1 PLPHHSLIS
10 FHNTPATSHIST
22 LSLHDALPISWKN
35 GTSRRSTP
43 SASWASVTAT
53 ANTAPATMMIAQFR
67 SQSQRSGMANGPA
80 LAGDRR
86 AGFVAQPFLDQ
97 AAGDRIAARPAER
110 AVLGHVLGLKLLA
123 GHPARAFELRFVD
136 VVIERFGLGVEAD
149 HHRGGERP
157 GLRGTIGDVLHP
169 DLHLLVDLAGHGVL
183 EALARLD

>member
-1 PLPHHSLIS
+1 M
-10 FHNTPATSHIST
+10 TPR
-22 LSLHDALPISWKN
+22 PIAWTGAWKN

-53 ANTAPATMMIAQFR
+53 ANTAPATMTIAQFR
-67 SQSQRSGMANGPA
+67 SQSQRRGRANGPA
-80 LAGDRR
+80 LAGDRPAR
-86 AGFVAQPFLDQ
+86 FAAQPFLDQ
-97 AAGDRIAARPAER
+97 AAGDRIAARHEER
-110 AVLGHVLGLKLLA
+110 AVLGHVLGLKLLT

-169 DLHLLVDLAGHGVL
+169 DLHHLLAVHGHGVL
-183 EALARLD
+183 REHAPPA